1 MRAVLTRLGRGAR
14 RLRVLG
20 MAALLLVAAVAGV
33 AVWRLDR
40 PRPADLSGGGGDVVR
55 VGVAQGSSIPAYVA
69 ASRAELATLPA
80 GSETYA
86 LVALREYLPP
96 DRLAPVLAGVA
107 LSVVYARV
115 PLPGQQTEIVRIP
128 ANQVPVDVIRGM
140 DKVADRKDGYARS
153 GDALARAEASGY
165 REHCSCVYAA
175 VIRATP
181 GALAQVAKRD
191 EVRVVDA
198 APEVRR
204 IDRAVFLPPLPEQ
217 SDQARPPDTAS
228 PSGRAR

>member
-1 MRAVLTRLGRGAR
+1 MRAVLARLGRGAR

-20 MAALLLVAAVAGV
+20 MAALLLVVAVAGV

-40 PRPADLSGGGGDVVR
+40 PRPADLSAGGDIVR
-55 VGVAQGSSIPAYVA
+55 VGVAEGSSIPAYVDT
-69 ASRAELATLPA
+69 SRAELATLPS

-86 LVALREYLPP
+86 LVTLREYVPP
-96 DRLAPVLAGVA
+96 DRLAPVLAGM
-107 LSVVYARV
+107 LLETVYARV
-115 PLPGQQTEIVRIP
+115 PIPGMQTEIVRIP
-128 ANQVPVDVIRGM
+128 AFRVPDDVIRGM
-140 DKVADRKDGYARS
+140 EKVAERKEGYARS
-153 GDALARAEASGY
+153 GDALARAEAIGY

-181 GALAQVAKRD
+181 EALAQVAKRD